1 VEFYA
6 DGGKCH
12 RDPAQGPAWAGLE
25 DGRHIEAYM
34 VNGSHHRPE
43 ADGPA
48 VTYRDPETGR
58 VIRQE
63 YYLDGKTHRVDGP
76 AYVEYRDDGSFL
88 CESWY
93 CHGSWHRD
101 PAQGPASTWI
111 NPETGNRYENFFV
124 NGRLHRDP
132 AEGPADTV
140 HDPNGVIIRETYFIN
155 GEQIGDSQPEEVEG

>member
-1 VEFYA
+1 
-6 DGGKCH
+6 
-12 RDPAQGPAWAGLE
+12 
-25 DGRHIEAYM
+25 M

-88 CESWY
+88 CESGTATVAGTAIRHRARRP
-93 CHGSWHRD
+93 HGSILRRATD
-101 PAQGPASTWI
+101 TRI
-111 NPETGNRYENFFV
+111 FFV

-140 HDPNGVIIRETYFIN
+140 HDPTV
-155 GEQIGDSQPEEVEG
+155 